1 MILRLFRRH
10 RRICMDIVK
19 GMIVTKIK
27 ETILGIKA
35 RYKSADE
42 VFQLYQRLLAYIK
55 PYRGRFIVAIAM
67 NLIYSATSAGVAYMV
82 QPLMAEIIEAK
93 NMRLLI
99 LLVIVI
105 TVINLTRAIV
115 NFTGTYLLRS
125 VGLLLVRDVRDRLYG
140 HIQKLS
146 LKFFSGTHTGVLTS
160 RITNDVNLITVSV
173 NAIEGL
179 VKDPLTIIGLIV
191 VAFTMDPK
199 LSLFTFVVL
208 PFIALPVIQIARKVR
223 KFSTKG
229 QEKTADITTVLME
242 TFSGARIVKAFGM
255 EKYET
260 ERFERENFKL
270 FKTFLRSARVKA
282 MNDPVNEL
290 FATVG
295 LAVVLIYG
303 GYQSFQD
310 KAYFSH
316 FIAFSVAVAM
326 IWPSIRSITKI
337 FNSIQEAIAAA
348 VRIFNVL
355 DTKPDIVDKPGAH
368 DLGPIKNEVKF
379 SHVWFSYDDQP
390 VLRNINLRVR
400 AGEVIAFVGMSG
412 GGKTTLVNLVPRF
425 YDVTKGSVTIDGMDV
440 RDVTMKS
447 VRSQV
452 GIVTQQTILFSDS
465 IKNNI
470 AYGTHGTS
478 DEMIFAAAR
487 AANAH
492 KFIRRL
498 PNGYDTLI
506 GEQGMRL
513 SGGERQRISIARAIL
528 KDAPILILDE
538 ATSSLDTESEMEVQK
553 ALENL
558 MKGRTTFVIAHRLS
572 TIKYADR
579 IVVLVSG
586 RIVEEGT
593 HDELLA
599 KSGEYKKL
607 YDMQFRD
614 TSDITYEEPVSSP

>member
-1 MILRLFRRH
+1 
-10 RRICMDIVK
+10 
-19 GMIVTKIK
+19 MIVDKFKEMITK
-27 ETILGIKA
+27 IKA
-35 RYKSADE
+35 RYASANE
-42 VFQLYQRLLAYIK
+42 IFLVYQRLLKYIK
-55 PYRGRFIVAIAM
+55 PYRGRFSWAILM
-67 NLIYSATSAGVAYMV
+67 NLTYSGTSAGVAYLV
-82 QPLMAEIIEAK
+82 QPLMAQIIGAK
-93 NMRLLI
+93 DLNRLAFFVVMVVVVNI
-99 LLVIVI
+99 L
-105 TVINLTRAIV
+105 RAVV
-115 NFTGTYLLRS
+115 NFLGTFFMRS
-125 VGLLLVRDVRDRLYG
+125 VGLSVVRDVRNQLYG

-173 NAIEGL
+173 DALEG
-179 VKDPLTIIGLIV
+179 VIRDPLTIIGLII

-199 LSLFTFVVL
+199 LALFTFVVI
-208 PFIALPVIQIARKVR
+208 PFVAIPASQIARRVR
-223 KFSTKG
+223 KFSTRG
-229 QEKTADITTVLME
+229 QMKAADITTILME

-260 ERFERENFKL
+260 ERFERENLKL
-270 FKTFLRSARVKA
+270 FKNFLRSARVKA
-282 MNDPVNEL
+282 MNDPFIEV
-290 FATVG
+290 FATIG
-295 LAVVLIYG
+295 LALVLWYG
-303 GYQSFQD
+303 GYQSFKD

-316 FIAFSVAVAM
+316 FISFSVAIAM

-337 FNSIQEAIAAA
+337 FNNIQEAIAAA
-348 VRIFNVL
+348 VRIFDVL
-355 DTKPDIVDKPGAH
+355 DTKADITDKPGAPV
-368 DLGPIKNEVKF
+368 LAPIKKEVKL
-379 SHVWFSYDDQP
+379 SHVWFAYDEEP
-390 VLRNINLRVR
+390 VLRNVNLKVK

-412 GGKTTLVNLVPRF
+412 GGKTTLVNLIPRF
-425 YDVTKGSVTIDGMDV
+425 YDVTKGSITIDGSDI
-440 RDVTMKS
+440 RDVTVTS
-447 VRSQV
+447 LRAQV

-470 AYGTHGTS
+470 AYGTRNTS
-478 DEMIFAAAR
+478 DEAIIAAAK

-492 KFIRRL
+492 AFIKRL
-498 PNGYDTLI
+498 PAGYDTMI

-558 MKGRTTFVIAHRLS
+558 MRGRTTFVIAHRLS

-586 RIVEEGT
+586 KIVEEGT
-593 HDELLA
+593 HEELLA

-614 TSDITYEEPVSSP
+614 TGSYTPNGAVPSL

>member
-1 MILRLFRRH
+1 ML
-10 RRICMDIVK
+10 D
-19 GMIVTKIK
+19 KIK
-27 ETILGIKA
+27 ETIVRIKQW
-35 RYKSADE
+35 YISADA
-42 VFQLYQRLLAYIK
+42 VFQIYQRLLRYIK
-55 PYRGRFIVAIAM
+55 PYRVRFGAAIFM
-67 NLIYSATSAGVAYMV
+67 NLIYSGTSAAVAYLV
-82 QPLMAEIIEAK
+82 QPLIAQIIEAE
-93 NMRLLI
+93 NLRLLAF
-99 LLVIVI
+99 LVGAVVVANVI
-105 TVINLTRAIV
+105 RAIV
-115 NFTGTYLLRS
+115 NFAGTFLLRS
-125 VGLLLVRDVRDRLYG
+125 VGLSVVRDVRNKLYG

-173 NAIEGL
+173 DAIEGIIR
-179 VKDPLTIIGLIV
+179 DPLTIIGLIV

-199 LSLFTFVVL
+199 LALFTFVVL
-208 PFIALPVIQIARKVR
+208 PFIAIPVSLIAGRVR

-229 QEKTADITTVLME
+229 QMKAADITTILME

-270 FKTFLRSARVKA
+270 FKTYLRSARVKA
-282 MNDPVNEL
+282 MNDPFIEV
-290 FATVG
+290 FATIG
-295 LAVVLIYG
+295 LALVLWYG
-303 GYQSFQD
+303 GYQSVKD

-316 FIAFSVAVAM
+316 FISFSVAIAM

-348 VRIFNVL
+348 VRIFDVL
-355 DTKPDIVDKPGAH
+355 DTKPDITDKPDAVQ
-368 DLGPIKNEVKF
+368 LPPVRNQVELR
-379 SHVWFSYDDQP
+379 HVWFSYDDEP
-390 VLRNINLRVR
+390 VLRDINLKVKV
-400 AGEVIAFVGMSG
+400 GEVIAFVGMSG
-412 GGKTTLVNLVPRF
+412 GGKTTLVNLIPRF
-425 YDVTKGSVTIDGMDV
+425 YDVTKGSIVVDGVDA
-440 RDVTMKS
+440 RDVTVKS
-447 VRSQV
+447 LRSQI

-465 IKNNI
+465 VRNNI
-470 AYGTHGTS
+470 AYGTRSTT
-478 DEMIFAAAR
+478 EEEIVNAAK

-492 KFIRRL
+492 EFISRL
-498 PNGYDTLI
+498 PHGYDTMI

-579 IVVLVSG
+579 IVVLVAG
-586 RIVEEGT
+586 KIVEEGT

-599 KSGEYKKL
+599 RSGEYKKL
-607 YDMQFRD
+607 YDMQFREG
-614 TSDITYEEPVSSP
+614 SDAASEGAAPPL

>member
-1 MILRLFRRH
+1 
-10 RRICMDIVK
+10 
-19 GMIVTKIK
+19 MIVGKIK
-27 ETILGIKA
+27 ETLARIKT
-35 RYKSADE
+35 RYDSANE
-42 VFQLYQRLLAYIK
+42 VFLIYQRLLKYIR
-55 PYRGRFIVAIAM
+55 PYRGNFILAVSM
-67 NLIYSATSAGVAYMV
+67 NLLYSGTSAGVAYLM
-82 QPLMAEIIEAK
+82 QPLMAQIIEAK
-93 NMRLLI
+93 DLRFLT
-99 LLVIVI
+99 LLVIAVVI
-105 TVINLTRAIV
+105 TNILRALV
-115 NFTGTYLLRS
+115 NFFGTYLLRG
-125 VGLLLVRDVRDRLYG
+125 VGLSVVRDVRNQLYG

-160 RITNDVNLITVSV
+160 RITNDVNYITVSV
-173 NAIEGL
+173 NAIEGI

-191 VAFTMDPK
+191 VAFIMDPK
-199 LSLFTFVVL
+199 LALFTFVVL
-208 PFIALPVIQIARKVR
+208 PFIAIPVSQIARKVR
-223 KFSTKG
+223 TFSTKS
-229 QEKTADITTVLME
+229 QVKSADITTILME

-270 FKTFLRSARVKA
+270 FKTLLRSARVKA
-282 MNDPVNEL
+282 MNDPIIEI

-295 LAVVLIYG
+295 LALVLTYG
-303 GYQSFQD
+303 GYQSFKD
-310 KAYFSH
+310 KTYFSH
-316 FIAFSVAVAM
+316 FISFSVAIAM

-337 FNSIQEAIAAA
+337 FNSLQEAIAAA
-348 VRIFNVL
+348 VRIFDVL
-355 DTKPDIVDKPGAH
+355 DTKAEISDKPGAKV
-368 DLGPIKNEVKF
+368 LRPVKNEVKL
-379 SHVWFSYDDQP
+379 SHVWFSYDDEP
-390 VLRNINLRVR
+390 VLRDINLKVK

-412 GGKTTLVNLVPRF
+412 GGKTTLVNLIPRF
-425 YDVTKGSVTIDGMDV
+425 YDVTKGSITIDGIDI
-440 RDVTMKS
+440 RNVTVGS
-447 VRSQV
+447 LRSQV

-465 IKNNI
+465 IRNNI
-470 AYGTHGTS
+470 AYGTRNTS
-478 DEMIFAAAR
+478 EEEIIAAAR

-492 KFIRRL
+492 KFISKL
-498 PNGYDTLI
+498 PGGYDTMI

-579 IVVLVSG
+579 IIVLVSG

-607 YDMQFRD
+607 YDMQFRE
-614 TSDITYEEPVSSP
+614 TGAAESHEPVPTL

>member
-1 MILRLFRRH
+1 MFS
-10 RRICMDIVK
+10 
-19 GMIVTKIK
+19 TIK
-27 ETILGIKA
+27 EIIVRIKQW
-35 RYKSADE
+35 YVSADA
-42 VFQLYQRLLAYIK
+42 VFQIYQRLLKYIK
-55 PYRGRFIVAIAM
+55 PYRPRFFAAIFM
-67 NLIYSATSAGVAYMV
+67 NLIYSGTSAAVAYLV
-82 QPLMAEIIEAK
+82 QPLIAQIIEAE
-93 NMRLLI
+93 NLRLLGF
-99 LLVIVI
+99 LVIAVI
-105 TVINLTRAIV
+105 ITNITRAVV
-115 NFTGTYLLRS
+115 NFGGTFLLRS
-125 VGLLLVRDVRDRLYG
+125 VGLSVVRDVRNQLYG

-173 NAIEGL
+173 DAIEGI
-179 VKDPLTIIGLIV
+179 VRDPLTIIGLIV

-199 LSLFTFVVL
+199 LALFTFVVL
-208 PFIALPVIQIARKVR
+208 PFIAIPVSLIAGRVR
-223 KFSTKG
+223 KFSTRG
-229 QEKTADITTVLME
+229 QMKAADITTILME

-270 FKTFLRSARVKA
+270 FKNFLRSARVKA
-282 MNDPVNEL
+282 MNDPFIEI
-290 FATVG
+290 FATIG
-295 LAVVLIYG
+295 LAMVLWYG
-303 GYQSFQD
+303 GYQSVKD

-316 FIAFSVAVAM
+316 FISFSVAIAM

-337 FNSIQEAIAAA
+337 FNNIQEAIAAA
-348 VRIFNVL
+348 VRIFDVL
-355 DTKPDIVDKPGAH
+355 DTKAEISDKPDA
-368 DLGPIKNEVKF
+368 LELSPIRKDVEF
-379 SHVWFSYDDQP
+379 RHVWFTYDDKP
-390 VLRNINLRVR
+390 VLRNINLKVKV
-400 AGEVIAFVGMSG
+400 GEVVAFVGMSG
-412 GGKTTLVNLVPRF
+412 GGKTTLVNLIPRF
-425 YDVTKGSVTIDGMDV
+425 YDVTKGFITVDGVDV
-440 RDVTMKS
+440 RDATVKS
-447 VRSQV
+447 LRSQI

-465 IKNNI
+465 IRNNI
-470 AYGTHGTS
+470 AYGTRTTT
-478 DEMIFAAAR
+478 EQEIINAAK

-492 KFIRRL
+492 NFIKRL
-498 PNGYDTLI
+498 PAGYDTMI

-579 IVVLVSG
+579 IIVLVAG
-586 RIVEEGT
+586 KIVEEGT

-599 KSGEYKKL
+599 RSGEYKKL

-614 TSDITYEEPVSSP
+614 SAGAAPEGEATPF

>member
-1 MILRLFRRH
+1 MIL
-10 RRICMDIVK
+10 V
-19 GMIVTKIK
+19 KIK
-27 ETILGIKA
+27 ETIARIKA
-35 RYKSADE
+35 RYESANE
-42 VFQLYQRLLAYIK
+42 VFLIYQRLLGYIR
-55 PYRGRFIVAIAM
+55 PYRVRFSWAILM
-67 NLIYSATSAGVAYMV
+67 NMLYSATSAGVAYLI
-82 QPLMAEIIEAK
+82 QPLMAQIIEAK
-93 NMRLLI
+93 DLRFLT
-99 LLVIVI
+99 LLVLAV
-105 TVINLTRAIV
+105 VLTNILRAVV
-115 NFTGTYLLRS
+115 NFFGTYLLRM
-125 VGLLLVRDVRDRLYG
+125 VGLSVVRDVRNHLYG

-173 NAIEGL
+173 NAIEGI
-179 VKDPLTIIGLIV
+179 VKDPLTILGLII

-199 LSLFTFVVL
+199 LALFTFVVL
-208 PFIALPVIQIARKVR
+208 PFIAVPVSQIAGKVR
-223 KFSTKG
+223 KFSTRG
-229 QEKTADITTVLME
+229 QVKAADITTILME

-260 ERFERENFKL
+260 ERFEQENFKL
-270 FKTFLRSARVKA
+270 FKTLLRSARVKA
-282 MNDPVNEL
+282 MNDPIIEV

-295 LAVVLIYG
+295 LALVLTYG
-303 GYQSFQD
+303 GYQSFKD

-316 FIAFSVAVAM
+316 FISFSVAIAM

-337 FNSIQEAIAAA
+337 FNSLQEAIAAA
-348 VRIFNVL
+348 VRIFDVL
-355 DTKPDIVDKPGAH
+355 DTKAEIFDKPDA
-368 DLGPIKNEVKF
+368 LELQPIKKNVEL
-379 SHVWFSYDDQP
+379 SHVSFAYDDEP
-390 VLRNINLRVR
+390 VLRDINLKVK

-412 GGKTTLVNLVPRF
+412 GGKTTLVNLIPRF
-425 YDVTKGSVTIDGMDV
+425 YDVTQGSITVDGTDI
-440 RDVTMKS
+440 RDATVGS
-447 VRSQV
+447 LRSQI
-452 GIVTQQTILFSDS
+452 GIVTQQTILFSDT

-470 AYGTHGTS
+470 AYGTH
-478 DEMIFAAAR
+478 DMPDKAIFAAAR

-492 KFIRRL
+492 DFITRL
-498 PNGYDTLI
+498 PHGYDTMI

-538 ATSSLDTESEMEVQK
+538 ATSSLDTESEQEVQK

-572 TIKYADR
+572 TIKYANR

-586 RIVEEGT
+586 KIVEEGT

-614 TSDITYEEPVSSP
+614 TGGAGFHEPVPTR

>member
-1 MILRLFRRH
+1 MIIR
-10 RRICMDIVK
+10 
-19 GMIVTKIK
+19 KIK
-27 ETILGIKA
+27 ETVQRIKA
-35 RYKSADE
+35 RYESANE
-42 VFQLYQRLLAYIK
+42 VFLIYQRLLGYIK
-55 PYRGRFIVAIAM
+55 PYKARFFWAIVM
-67 NLIYSATSAGVAYMV
+67 NLAYSGTSAGVAYMV
-82 QPLMAEIIEAK
+82 QPLMAQIIEAK
-93 NMRLLI
+93 DLRFLI
-99 LLVIVI
+99 LLALIVV
-105 TVINLTRAIV
+105 VINITRAFA
-115 NFTGTYLLRS
+115 NFVGTYLLRS
-125 VGLLLVRDVRDRLYG
+125 VGLAVVRDVRNKLYG

-173 NAIEGL
+173 NAIEGI
-179 VKDPLTIIGLIV
+179 VRDPLTIIGLIV
-191 VAFTMDPK
+191 VAFTMDAK
-199 LSLFTFVVL
+199 LALFTFVVL
-208 PFIALPVIQIARKVR
+208 PFIVVPVAQIARKVR
-223 KFSTKG
+223 KFSTKS
-229 QEKTADITTVLME
+229 QVKSADITTILME

-260 ERFERENFKL
+260 ERFEQENSKL
-270 FKTFLRSARVKA
+270 FKTYLRSARVKA
-282 MNDPVNEL
+282 MNDPIIEV
-290 FATVG
+290 FATLG
-295 LAVVLIYG
+295 LALILMYG
-303 GYQSFQD
+303 GYQSFKD

-316 FIAFSVAVAM
+316 FISFSVAIAM

-348 VRIFNVL
+348 VRIFDVL
-355 DTKPDIVDKPGAH
+355 DTKADISDKPDAPE
-368 DLGPIKNEVKF
+368 LAPIKNEVKL
-379 SHVWFSYDDQP
+379 SHVWFSYDDKP
-390 VLRNINLRVR
+390 VLRDINLTVR

-412 GGKTTLVNLVPRF
+412 GGKTTLVNLIPRF
-425 YDVTKGSVTIDGMDV
+425 YDVTKGSITIDRIDI

-447 VRSQV
+447 LRSQT

-478 DEMIFAAAR
+478 DEEIFAAAK

-492 KFIRRL
+492 EFISRL
-498 PNGYDTLI
+498 PKGYNTMI

-586 RIVEEGT
+586 KIVEEGT

-607 YDMQFRD
+607 YDMQFREA
-614 TSDITYEEPVSSP
+614 SDIAYEDPVTAP

>member
-1 MILRLFRRH
+1 
-10 RRICMDIVK
+10 MDIVK
-19 GMIVTKIK
+19 GMLVTKIK
-27 ETILGIKA
+27 EMILRIKA
-35 RYKSADE
+35 RYDSANE
-42 VFQLYQRLLAYIK
+42 VFLIYQRLLTYIK
-55 PYRGRFIVAIAM
+55 PYRTRFIWAISM
-67 NLIYSATSAGVAYMV
+67 NIAYSATSAGVAYMI

-93 NMRLLI
+93 DVRFLI
-99 LLVIVI
+99 VLAIVVV
-105 TVINLTRAIV
+105 VINVTRAV
-115 NFTGTYLLRS
+115 ANFVGTYLLRS
-125 VGLLLVRDVRDRLYG
+125 VGFSVVRDVRNKLYG

-173 NAIEGL
+173 NAIEGI
-179 VKDPLTIIGLIV
+179 VRDPLTIIGLIV

-199 LSLFTFVVL
+199 LSLFTFVVF
-208 PFIALPVIQIARKVR
+208 PFIVLPVAWIAGKVR
-223 KFSTKG
+223 KFSTSG
-229 QEKTADITTVLME
+229 QVKAADITTILME

-282 MNDPVNEL
+282 MNDPIIEV
-290 FATVG
+290 FATIG

-303 GYQSFQD
+303 GYQSFKD
-310 KAYFSH
+310 KTYFSH
-316 FIAFSVAVAM
+316 FISFSVAIAM

-337 FNSIQEAIAAA
+337 FNSIQEAVAAA
-348 VRIFNVL
+348 VRIFDVL

-368 DLGPIKNEVKF
+368 DLGPIKNEVRF
-379 SHVWFSYDDQP
+379 SRVWFSYNDQP

-425 YDVTKGSVTIDGMDV
+425 YDVTKGSITIDGIDI

-447 VRSQV
+447 VRSHV
-452 GIVTQQTILFSDS
+452 GIVTQQTILFSDT

-470 AYGTHGTS
+470 SYGTHDTS
-478 DEMIFAAAR
+478 DEAIFAAAK

-498 PNGYDTLI
+498 PDGYDTLI

-586 RIVEEGT
+586 KIVEEGT

-614 TSDITYEEPVSSP
+614 TSDITYGEPVSSP